1 MAQDAPPIVLQA
13 TELTRRYSDLVAV
26 DRLSLGI
33 RRGEILGFL
42 GPNGAG
48 KTTTLTMLCGL
59 LKPDSGRIEIDGD
72 PIEAVAGRQMGRPT
86 TGVAPQSTAI
96 WETLTPFEQLSF
108 MGQMYDLAP
117 SAARRR
123 ADTLIS
129 VFGLEE
135 KRNRPG
141 RTLSGGM
148 QRRLNIALA
157 LVHEPEILFLD
168 EPQAGLDPQSR
179 VLARDDIRSLA
190 GPTTIIITTHDM
202 DEAERLS
209 DRVCIIDHGRL
220 LALDS
225 VRRIKDQLGEGD
237 LFEIEAGPELWAGL
251 KPLIERLERDKR
263 DVSQRGSVLRF
274 ASEDWGEILSEVFQT
289 AKHLIKEVD
298 RRTMSRLMLS
308 RLRTTGFLAAVT
320 VNQVL
325 IGLVTML
332 LAYLAATS
340 VGYRPQG
347 SLVPLLAVAAVSTV
361 AVVAIRVLVAAF
373 LTTIS
378 DWRILVCR

>member
-1 MAQDAPPIVLQA
+1 MEQDAPPVMLRA
-13 TELTRRYSDLVAV
+13 TELTRRYGDLVAV
-26 DRLSLGI
+26 DRLSLEI

-59 LKPDSGRIEIDGD
+59 LRPDSGRIEIDGV
-72 PIEAVAGRQMGRPT
+72 PIEAAGGRQIGQPT
-86 TGVAPQSTAI
+86 IGVAPQSTAI

-123 ADTLIS
+123 ADALIA

-135 KRNRPG
+135 KRNRLG

-148 QRRLNIALA
+148 QRRLNLALA
-157 LVHEPEILFLD
+157 LVHEPDILFLD

-179 VLARDDIRSLA
+179 VLVRDYVRSLA

-225 VRRIKDQLGEGD
+225 VQRIKDQLGEGD
-237 LFEIEAGPELWAGL
+237 LLEIEVGPELRAAL

-263 DVSQRGSVLRF
+263 YVSMRGSVLRF
-274 ASEDWGEILSEVFQT
+274 ASEDGGEILSEVFQT
-289 AKHLIKEVD
+289 AKRLGLKIEHLGMRKKTLEDVFI
-298 RRTMSRLMLS
+298 RLTG
-308 RLRTTGFLAAVT
+308 RGLRE
-320 VNQVL
+320 
-325 IGLVTML
+325 
-332 LAYLAATS
+332 
-340 VGYRPQG
+340 
-347 SLVPLLAVAAVSTV
+347 
-361 AVVAIRVLVAAF
+361 
-373 LTTIS
+373 
-378 DWRILVCR
+378 